1 MGRDADSQRRTPRGL
16 RPAGFTLVELLVVIA
31 IIGILV
37 ALLLPAVQAARGAA
51 RRTKCLNNLKN
62 LALGL
67 HNYHDAHRSF
77 PPAMQLAN
85 VDSSAS
91 RNDNASNMN
100 DLMPNWAILVLPY
113 IEEQSLYDLF
123 ESGTEADPI
132 YLNNPLNQ
140 QARSTPVE
148 VFTCPSDSGHE
159 THYSNSTA
167 GEDWAR
173 GNYGLNAFQ
182 FFPPYFN
189 DPVDGWN
196 SRTPRR
202 GMGGVNQTMKISQ
215 VTDGTSS
222 TILLGELRVGLGSID
237 SRGTWALGRCGANI
251 HCRHASNLITSP
263 NSCSDGDD
271 DVFQGPLIRQA
282 YGDSV
287 LRERCMVPERSA
299 GSNQTVVRSPH
310 PGGVHVAMVDGSS
323 RLISD
328 YIDGGEPVVNSDYDA
343 AFPSKFGVWQF
354 LNLSQDEQVIDE
366 LP

>member
-1 MGRDADSQRRTPRGL
+1 MGPDVNSHIGTRSGMKRS
-16 RPAGFTLVELLVVIA
+16 GFTLVELLVVIA

-37 ALLLPAVQAARGAA
+37 ALLLPAVQAAREAA

-67 HNYHDAHRSF
+67 HNYHDAHRCF
-77 PPAMQLAN
+77 PPAIQLTN
-85 VDSSAS
+85 VDSSVL

-100 DLMPNWAILVLPY
+100 NLMPNWAILVLPY
-113 IEEQSLYDLF
+113 IEEQALYDLF
-123 ESGTEADPI
+123 EFGTEADPV
-132 YLNNPLNQ
+132 YLNDSLNQ

-148 VFTCPSDSGHE
+148 VFVCPSDSGHE
-159 THYSNSTA
+159 TLYSNSTA

-189 DPVDGWN
+189 DPSEGWN

-202 GMGGVNQTMKISQ
+202 GMGGVNQTMKMSQ

-237 SRGTWALGRCGANI
+237 SRGTWALGRCGANV
-251 HCRHASNLITSP
+251 HCRHATNLITSP
-263 NSCSDGDD
+263 NSCNDGDD
-271 DVFQGPLIRQA
+271 DVFQGPQIRHTL
-282 YGDSV
+282 GDSV
-287 LRERCMVPERSA
+287 LRQQCMVPERSA
-299 GSNQTVVRSPH
+299 NSNQTVVRSPH
-310 PGGVHVAMVDGSS
+310 PGGVHVALVDGSS
-323 RLISD
+323 RLVSD
-328 YIDGGEPVVNSDYDA
+328 YIDGGEPVAQWDYEA

-354 LNLSQDEQVIDE
+354 LNLSQDEQVIDDS
-366 LP
+366 P